1 MILGSGTDSLEAL
14 SDSKTNETCPRSI
27 CGSNKKRSPA
37 MKILNLGLAIAF
49 IVSMSGSVFAV
60 EKAKEEA
67 GDKKPDY
74 VAPAQETNQKPASM
88 EECKKMI
95 KEKEALLAVE
105 KDAAKKMLLEKDIAN
120 LKEVLKNMKEFEKS
134 NNP

>member
-1 MILGSGTDSLEAL
+1 
-14 SDSKTNETCPRSI
+14 
-27 CGSNKKRSPA
+27 